1 MPQGQ
6 DPLMHLWTGVAT
18 DMTGPSAALSS
29 AVYGSERLSL
39 REFEAARVTIARIN
53 DCVVCMNWRSAELVP
68 SRAAEAATIDE
79 EFYDR
84 IGTDWDGFTERELL
98 SSDFARRFAVDHLS
112 MDDAYW
118 TRLRAAFTDEEIVD
132 LGICVGA
139 WIAQGRLQR
148 VLDVDGACRV
158 PSPDGPLPGV

>member
-1 MPQGQ
+1 
-6 DPLMHLWTGVAT
+6 MHLWTAMAT

-53 DCVVCMNWRSAELVP
+53 DCMVCMNWRSAELVP

-84 IGTDWDGFTERELL
+84 IGTEWSGFTERELL
-98 SSDFARRFAVDHLS
+98 TADFARRFAVDHLS

-118 TRLRAAFTDEEIVD
+118 TRLRAAFTDDEIVD

-158 PSPDGPLPGV
+158 PSPDGPTPGV